1 MNDNNNNNN
10 GLLFIRNQQDELQ
23 KNKRLLSELI
33 SNKPAKVSLQYP
45 SKNIDK
51 LMTVIIR
58 VYGNIDVFNDFIS
71 TNTKPSIIDQ
81 NILKKLRDN
90 INNPITIEYYK
101 NIIYSKD
108 AILNDINNIKDT
120 LSSLE
125 KDFNNLFLKQQK
137 INNVNIPCDIIT
149 YQRFKTAVSI
159 AKELKH
165 FNIDIIDEQIADDEI
180 ILNEYHKKIDEIN
193 KFDEDIDSYKKELQL
208 LSTND
213 EYKYNPECCICCNRP
228 WVSRIKEIGIII
240 NTLNINRKGINYSA
254 NDFEVVKKRLEGNK
268 KDKSKYHLLNAW
280 YDYYKFKEVY
290 DKVSNDLNI
299 IINNKNNLNEKLES
313 KNIELRII
321 TEYTEY
327 FVAYSFSLFEK
338 INNIQLYDIYNEWEN
353 NYNYT
358 KSLIEDLEKSIHY
371 NDVIKPRLSKY
382 RELKKNYDDW
392 VNYDRNKRIID
403 AYHYYRLNKI
413 IEINDLYK
421 EYQSGEQMKPQIKQ
435 KIELKDLIAS
445 KTGDIKNLNDKI
457 VKYST
462 INTYNNENKTNYN
475 LLLGIDKELE
485 NIIDVLDT
493 ILINFQSF
501 RKDLY
506 DNLILTKLVDKT
518 NKIIKTLCHS
528 NTKPFK
534 LNYNVDIS
542 NDTVHINWLIHN
554 DNISKG
560 GDDKQYISV
569 SQASGFQRFVISL
582 ALRMSLYFNN
592 YDALCN
598 QLFIDE
604 GFINFDKNNLS
615 IVPSFLKSLLHY
627 FNTIVILSHI
637 DIIQDSVD
645 ETAVISFNNMNGVS
659 SLIYG

>member
-1 MNDNNNNNN
+1 M
-10 GLLFIRNQQDELQ
+10 
-23 KNKRLLSELI
+23 K
-33 SNKPAKVSLQYP
+33 KV
-45 SKNIDK
+45 
-51 LMTVIIR
+51 
-58 VYGNIDVFNDFIS
+58 
-71 TNTKPSIIDQ
+71 
-81 NILKKLRDN
+81 
-90 INNPITIEYYK
+90 
-101 NIIYSKD
+101 
-108 AILNDINNIKDT
+108 
-120 LSSLE
+120 
-125 KDFNNLFLKQQK
+125 
-137 INNVNIPCDIIT
+137 
-149 YQRFKTAVSI
+149 
-159 AKELKH
+159 
-165 FNIDIIDEQIADDEI
+165 
-180 ILNEYHKKIDEIN
+180 
-193 KFDEDIDSYKKELQL
+193 
-208 LSTND
+208 
-213 EYKYNPECCICCNRP
+213 
-228 WVSRIKEIGIII
+228 
-240 NTLNINRKGINYSA
+240 
-254 NDFEVVKKRLEGNK
+254 
-268 KDKSKYHLLNAW
+268 
-280 YDYYKFKEVY
+280 
-290 DKVSNDLNI
+290 
-299 IINNKNNLNEKLES
+299 
-313 KNIELRII
+313 
-321 TEYTEY
+321 
-327 FVAYSFSLFEK
+327 
-338 INNIQLYDIYNEWEN
+338 
-353 NYNYT
+353 
-358 KSLIEDLEKSIHY
+358 
-371 NDVIKPRLSKY
+371 
-382 RELKKNYDDW
+382 
-392 VNYDRNKRIID
+392 
-403 AYHYYRLNKI
+403 
-413 IEINDLYK
+413 IEINDLYN
-421 EYQSGEQMKPQIKQ
+421 EYQSSEQMKPQIKQ

-457 VKYST
+457 VKYAT

-475 LLLGIDKELE
+475 SLLGIDKELE

-501 RKDLY
+501 RKELY

-560 GDDKQYISV
+560 CDGKQYISV

>member
-1 MNDNNNNNN
+1 VLN
-10 GLLFIRNQQDELQ
+10 E
-23 KNKRLLSELI
+23 
-33 SNKPAKVSLQYP
+33 
-45 SKNIDK
+45 
-51 LMTVIIR
+51 
-58 VYGNIDVFNDFIS
+58 FIS
-71 TNTKPSIIDQ
+71 LNTKPPFIDN

-90 INNPITIEYYK
+90 INNPITLEYY
-101 NIIYSKD
+101 ND
-108 AILNDINNIKDT
+108 AICSKEILKNEINNIKDMLT
-120 LSSLE
+120 SLE

-137 INNVNIPCDIIT
+137 IINVNIPCDIIT

-165 FNIDIIDEQIADDEI
+165 FNIDVIDVQIADDEI

-193 KFDEDIDSYKKELQL
+193 KLDEDIDSYNKELLL

-240 NTLNINRKGINYSA
+240 NTLNINRNSVNYSA
-254 NDFEVVKKRLEGNK
+254 NDFEVVKKRLEENK
-268 KDKSKYHLLNAW
+268 KEKSKYHLLNAW

-299 IINNKNNLNEKLES
+299 IINDKNNLNEKLVS

-392 VNYDRNKRIID
+392 VNYNRNKRIID

-445 KTGDIKNLNDKI
+445 KKGDIKNLNDKI
-457 VKYST
+457 VKYAT

-569 SQASGFQRFVISL
+569 LQASGFQRFVISL

-645 ETAVISFNNMNGVS
+645 ETAVISFNNINGVS